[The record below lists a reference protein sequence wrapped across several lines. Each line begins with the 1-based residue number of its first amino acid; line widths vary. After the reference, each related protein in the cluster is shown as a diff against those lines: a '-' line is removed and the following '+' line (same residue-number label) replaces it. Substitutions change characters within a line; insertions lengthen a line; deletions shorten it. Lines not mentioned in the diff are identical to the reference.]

1 MQWSYAKGN
10 FRSDLESLYLE
21 YYQKYFGDDG
31 IGEYDDPWNE
41 EKVTSIQLES
51 LEKALEL
58 LLVTFCT
65 PKLDNIVTH
74 LPGNS
79 SLKELAVK
87 HRINNQSVE
96 SQEGTYDRAGLL
108 GASYVS
114 EGLKFAYI
122 HRQFKGELI
131 AADELDSLARS
142 IENTLVI
149 VDESGLNI
157 SEKDYSEFGSLKPL
171 LLESPKLILLK
182 DGSISAHQS
191 TIELLQL
198 VKRMNLSLGQSFEQA
213 EHHAYEAIP
222 VGYKKPDGIKVH
234 MYQVKGTYE
243 ETPEALVVV
252 IDGKIPDGSE
262 GFEHI
267 RYIHKETLMGLT
279 LYDPSAVVFDC
290 REMEYSY
297 GDSFLTIFDAVEIN
311 ESRYYS
317 EGDMRFPALLCV
329 SDKCKA
335 GLWSLLTPHGE
346 DRPGEH
352 VFEDFDVCVEQAVLK
367 ARDWLEG

>member
-1 MQWSYAKGN
+1 MEWSYAKGN

-21 YYQKYFGDDG
+21 YYQKHFGKDG
-31 IGEYDDPWNE
+31 IGVYDEPWNE

-58 LLVTFCT
+58 LLLTFCT

-79 SLKELAVK
+79 SLKELAIK
-87 HRINNQSVE
+87 HHINNQSVE
-96 SQEGTYDRAGLL
+96 SQEDTYDRAGLL
-108 GASYVS
+108 GASYVL
-114 EGLKFAYI
+114 EGLKLAYI
-122 HRQFKGELI
+122 HRQFKGKLI

-149 VDESGLNI
+149 VDESSLNI
-157 SEKDYSEFGSLKPL
+157 SEKDYSEFGSLQPL

-191 TIELLQL
+191 TIEFLQL

-213 EHHAYEAIP
+213 EHHAYETIP

-243 ETPEALVVV
+243 ETPEAMV
-252 IDGKIPDGSE
+252 IVIKGILPNGYDAE
-262 GFEHI
+262 EHFH
-267 RYIHKETLMGLT
+267 YLNKEIMSGLM
-279 LYDPSAVVFDC
+279 LYQPSALILDC
-290 REMEYSY
+290 RQLRYKSEDAFVS
-297 GDSFLTIFDAVEIN
+297 IF
-311 ESRYYS
+311 ESAQLYAS
-317 EGDMRFPALLCV
+317 QFKADNMDFPALICV
-329 SDKCKA
+329 SDLCQPA
-335 GLWSLLTPHGE
+335 TWSQLNKFQQELSTKHI
-346 DRPGEH
+346 
-352 VFEDFDVCVEQAVLK
+352 FEDFDTCVEQAVLK